1 MSTLNINGEDYE
13 VQILGGSYI
22 SNIVGEKDEFKFSTR
37 IAVKHNG
44 KFLNRKEFYGYPRE
58 VIDRVLLQ
66 ALRQYK

>member
-1 MSTLNINGEDYE
+1 MFEIEINGDKYE

-22 SNIVGEKDEFKFSTR
+22 SDVVGETDEFKFSTR

-44 KFLNRKEFYGYPRE
+44 KFLDRKEFSGYPRE
-58 VIDRVLLQ
+58 VIDRILLQ

>member
-1 MSTLNINGEDYE
+1 MFEIEINGDKYE
-13 VQILGGSYI
+13 VQILGDSYI
-22 SNIVGEKDEFKFSTR
+22 SDVVGEKDEFKFSTR